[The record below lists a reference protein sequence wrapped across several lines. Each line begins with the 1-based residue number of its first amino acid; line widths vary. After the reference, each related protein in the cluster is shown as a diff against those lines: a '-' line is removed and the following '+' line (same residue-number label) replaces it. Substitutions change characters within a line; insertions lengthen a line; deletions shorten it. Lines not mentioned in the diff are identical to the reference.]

1 MTFGGATVD
10 LKYPASVNIPG
21 TGSASSVI
29 DRVHFDVSGGLTSV
43 NDHGSG
49 GGATD
54 DTLSLGFVSQNDN
67 PAGMLATIT
76 FDCVTGQPPP
86 SASDF
91 TCTVTTAS
99 DSSGGVLSGLH
110 CTLNVTGP

>member
-1 MTFGGATVD
+1 MD
-10 LKYPASVNIPG
+10 LKYPDSVNIPG
-21 TGSASSVI
+21 TGSASSVTQ
-29 DRVHFDVSGGLTSV
+29 RVHFDVSGGLTSV
-43 NDHGSG
+43 NDHGSN

-67 PAGMLATIT
+67 PAGMFATIT
-76 FDCVTGQPPP
+76 FDCVTGDPPP

-99 DSSGGVLSGLH
+99 DSSGGVLNGVH
-110 CTLNVTGP
+110 CTLNVAGP